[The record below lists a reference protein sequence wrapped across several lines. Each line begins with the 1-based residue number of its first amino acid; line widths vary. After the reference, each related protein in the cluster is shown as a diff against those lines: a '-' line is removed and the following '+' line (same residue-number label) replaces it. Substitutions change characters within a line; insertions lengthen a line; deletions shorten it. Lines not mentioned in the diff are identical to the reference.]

1 MGGKP
6 STILKVTGIS
16 LVSGG
21 LDSILAVKVLQEQD
35 IDVIGVAFET
45 PFFNARRARL
55 AAEELGIPLL
65 VLDITDDHMVML
77 RAPRYGYGKNLNP
90 CIDCHMMMLA
100 KAGEKMR
107 ELGADFLSTGE
118 VLGQRPMSQNKQ
130 SLHIVASRSGYGDY
144 IIRPLSARLL
154 PETIPEKEGKV
165 DRERLLDIQGRS
177 RKRQLEM
184 AANYGIKSFTSPA
197 GGCLLTDPGFA
208 RRLKDLLAHDNDVK
222 MRDIELLKF
231 GRHLRFDEDTKILI
245 GRKER
250 ENKAIEQLS
259 ESDDCLV
266 KIRDYPGPTVLIPGG
281 CDEETLQ
288 RAAAFCAQ
296 YSDAPEDTDVVAS
309 CRIGNT
315 TRFITVRAAKKEEIT
330 SLMI

>member
-1 MGGKP
+1 M
-6 STILKVTGIS
+6 
-16 LVSGG
+16 SGG
-21 LDSILAVKVLQEQD
+21 LDSVLAVKVLQEQD
-35 IDVIGVAFET
+35 IDIIGVAFET

-55 AAEELGIPLL
+55 AADEIGIPLI

-100 KAGEKMR
+100 KAGDKMK

-144 IIRPLSARLL
+144 IIRPLSAKLL

-177 RKRQLEM
+177 RKPQLEM
-184 AANYGIKSFTSPA
+184 AKQYGIKAYSSPA
-197 GGCLLTDPGFA
+197 GGCLLTDPGLS
-208 RRLKDLLAHDNDVK
+208 RRLKDLLDHTGNVAT
-222 MRDIELLKF
+222 RDIELLKF
-231 GRHLRFDEDTKILI
+231 GRHLRFDNDTKILI

-250 ENKAIEQLS
+250 ENKSIENLS
-259 ESDDCLV
+259 GEGDCLV
-266 KIRDYPGPTVLIPGG
+266 KIRDFPGPTVLVPGG
-281 CDEETLQ
+281 CNEETLM
-288 RAAAFCAQ
+288 RAASFCAL
-296 YSDAPEDTDVVAS
+296 YSDAPKDSDVVAT
-309 CRIGNT
+309 CRNGNT
-315 TRFITVRAAKKEEIT
+315 TRFITVRAAGKEEV
-330 SLMI
+330 SPLMI